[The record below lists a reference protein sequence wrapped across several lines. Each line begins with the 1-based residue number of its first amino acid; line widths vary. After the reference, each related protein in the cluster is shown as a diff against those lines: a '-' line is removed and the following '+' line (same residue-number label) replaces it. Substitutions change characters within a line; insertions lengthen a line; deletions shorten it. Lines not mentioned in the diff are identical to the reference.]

1 MKRTAIAVAILS
13 CALSLTPAAQPP
25 SFLNYQGVLRG
36 TDGAPLDGTFPMI
49 FRFYGVETGGQP
61 ILADQH
67 EAVTVVAG
75 LFSVRVG
82 SGVVSD
88 GAAPG
93 TYVDVANVFA
103 DYQPLFLELE
113 ISGEVLAPRTP
124 FASGGYALNART
136 VNGVEVAAPDALD
149 LYVDAFT
156 GNDDNDGLERGT
168 PKRTIQAAI
177 DRIPSIL
184 RGDVTVHINPGTYAE
199 SVALLDRDLPTGSSI
214 TLRGEAPGVRITGE
228 RSRPV
233 GLEIR
238 SVRDFVIEN
247 LEVTD
252 TTSYNVQTN
261 DASGTIRS
269 CVLTSTASPSLGA
282 GILVS
287 RGFVTVEQSTLS
299 NHAVEGIVCSS
310 AARCFLNDVTIT
322 GNSRGIDVL
331 RGSMI
336 RFVGRA
342 SVTGNSIGCR
352 AFGHGQ
358 VDFGYRADVQV
369 TGNAGYD
376 LQARFLGAI
385 YGYVNATVGTC
396 VPLDNSVCSPTY

>member
-1 MKRTAIAVAILS
+1 MRRITIAVAILS
-13 CALSLTPAAQPP
+13 CGLSAAPAAQPP
-25 SFLNYQGVLRG
+25 SLLNYQGVLRSTEG
-36 TDGAPLDGTFPMI
+36 TPLDGTFPMI
-49 FRFYGVETGGQP
+49 FRFFSVETGGQP

-67 EAVTVVAG
+67 EAVEVVTG

-93 TYVDVANVFA
+93 YYADVARVFA
-103 DYQPLFLELE
+103 DHASLFLELE

-124 FASGGYALNART
+124 LASGGYALNARY
-136 VNGVEVAAPDALD
+136 VNGVDVAASDALE
-149 LYVDAFT
+149 LYVDAFA
-156 GNDDNDGLERGT
+156 GNDDNDGLTRGT

-177 DRIPSIL
+177 DHIPSIL

-199 SVALLDRDLPTGSSI
+199 AVALLDRDLPAGSSI
-214 TLRGEAPGVRITGE
+214 VLRGEAPGVRITGE
-228 RSRPV
+228 RSRPI
-233 GLEIR
+233 GFEIR
-238 SVRDFVIEN
+238 NVRDFVIEN

-269 CVLTSTASPSLGA
+269 CVLTSTATPSLGA

-287 RGFVTVEQSTLS
+287 RGFVTVEQSTIS
-299 NHAVEGIVCSS
+299 NHVAEGIVCSS

-322 GNSRGIDVL
+322 GNGRGIDVL
-331 RGSMI
+331 RGSMV

-376 LQARFLGAI
+376 LQGRFLGAL
-385 YGYVNATVGTC
+385 YGYMNANVGTC
-396 VPLDNSVCSPTY
+396 VALDYSVCSPTY

>member
-1 MKRTAIAVAILS
+1 MRRIAIAVAILS
-13 CALSLTPAAQPP
+13 CALSVTPAAQPP
-25 SFLNYQGVLRG
+25 SFLNYQGVLRDSGG
-36 TDGAPLDGTFPMI
+36 TPLDGTFPMI
-49 FRFYGVETGGQP
+49 FRFFTVETGGQS

-67 EAVTVVAG
+67 AAVEVVAG

-93 TYVDVANVFA
+93 TYADVARVFA
-103 DYQPLFLELE
+103 DFSVLFLELE

-124 FASGGYALNART
+124 LASGGYALNARY
-136 VNGVEVAAPDALD
+136 VNGVEVAASDALD
-149 LYVDAFT
+149 LYVDALM
-156 GNDDNDGLERGT
+156 GNDDNDGLKRGT

-177 DRIPSIL
+177 DRIPAIL

-199 SVALLDRDLPTGSSI
+199 AVALLDRNLPADSSI

-228 RSRPV
+228 RTRPI
-233 GLEIR
+233 GLEVR

-252 TTSYNVQTN
+252 TTSYNVQTT

-269 CVLTSTASPSLGA
+269 CVLTSTATPSLGA

-310 AARCFLNDVTIT
+310 AARCFLDDVTIT
-322 GNSRGIDVL
+322 GNGRGIDVL
-331 RGSMI
+331 RGSMV

-342 SVTGNSIGCR
+342 SVTGNSVGCR

-385 YGYVNATVGTC
+385 YGYVNAPVGTC
-396 VPLDNSVCSPTY
+396 VALDNSVCSPTY